1 MCLDVSQQLKYV
13 GMPFMKQVNCDKI
26 FSKTIDFRLDKD
38 MICTDS
44 KSHCDVSLE
53 QCLEILYPQISVFL
67 VTRRSCLETCGSWR

>member
-26 FSKTIDFRLDKD
+26 LSKAIDFRLDKD

-53 QCLEILYPQISVFL
+53 KRLEIYYILKFL
-67 VTRRSCLETCGSWR
+67 